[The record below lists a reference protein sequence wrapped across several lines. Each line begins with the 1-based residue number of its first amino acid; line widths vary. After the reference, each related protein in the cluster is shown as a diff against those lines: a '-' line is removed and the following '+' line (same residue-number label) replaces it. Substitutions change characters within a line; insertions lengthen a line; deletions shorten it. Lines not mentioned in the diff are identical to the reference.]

1 MLTKSQIV
9 ILIISGFFVAS
20 IKSVKQEVLVY
31 RDAEFKIQLTKHKIA
46 LVAFY
51 APWCYYSKK
60 LLPEY
65 DSANNILRNIL
76 KQDVSLIKIDCYD
89 SENKD
94 LCTRENIPGYPT
106 IKIFKDGVYYKDYG
120 LQRTADQLVY
130 FALDLINGVA

>member
-1 MLTKSQIV
+1 MIKDLAIAIISFHVLVGFANATKS
-9 ILIISGFFVAS
+9 
-20 IKSVKQEVLVY
+20 
-31 RDAEFKIQLTKHKIA
+31 R
-46 LVAFY
+46 
-51 APWCYYSKK
+51 
-60 LLPEY
+60 PEMGNK
-65 DSANNILRNIL
+65 DNNIL